1 MKKHPPFLSRGA
13 EKRNP
18 NVKREGL
25 TIWYFIITDRDGNR
39 LNWRF
44 VLVTI
49 ILVAIIV
56 VETVFIVSTIR
67 MGPGAQTTARGTLV
81 LGSKENLSANYSLF
95 DAAIANDTQFNFTRS
110 YDGSWLLSIY
120 DDLQFSTSMTNETS
134 TEAQVAIAPIGPTEA
149 LSIPTL
155 IVQERADGLL
165 RVEYY
170 AQNWPNTY
178 GLVLYNS
185 TRTDLFGPSSNI
197 SLEFISYGPP
207 SAVNPSIA
215 PKSNG
220 NLTIL
225 SGNTVLVSNYPIAWA
240 SLDSAYFYG
249 LRGTSFTQG
258 QLTVSVRPIQVEG

>member
-1 MKKHPPFLSRGA
+1 MNSRILITILI
-13 EKRNP
+13 
-18 NVKREGL
+18 VIIILEGVFIAYL
-25 TIWYFIITDRDGNR
+25 TVPALGGTQQTSRSNSIFSYTNTE
-39 LNWRF
+39 RF
-44 VLVTI
+44 V
-49 ILVAIIV
+49 
-56 VETVFIVSTIR
+56 
-67 MGPGAQTTARGTLV
+67 
-81 LGSKENLSANYSLF
+81 ANYSEF
-95 DAAIANDTQFNFTRS
+95 NAVIANDTEANASQS
-110 YDGSWLLSIY
+110 YRASWVLSVSNG
-120 DDLQFSTSMTNETS
+120 LAFSNGNLTES
-134 TEAQVAIAPIGPTEA
+134 EAQIAIAPVGPNEA

-178 GLVLYNS
+178 GLILYNS